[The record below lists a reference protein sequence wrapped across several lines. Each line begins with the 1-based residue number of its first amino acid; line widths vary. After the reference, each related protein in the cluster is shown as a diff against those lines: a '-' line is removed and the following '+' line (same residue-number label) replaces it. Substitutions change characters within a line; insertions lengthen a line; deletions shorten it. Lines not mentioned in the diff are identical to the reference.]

1 MYVCRPLHVDA
12 IKLNVHIWK
21 SISDYSHI
29 HGNHIKS
36 LSWHNGILFFACH
49 CFLVFNQ
56 PHNNI
61 AYTMIVCLTTECYKW
76 IVVFQMV
83 TFIVKISICM
93 ANWYSRYLRLFG
105 KRDRESLAL
114 SKVCEMCLCFFPSLW
129 IIIRWFRAQHWKR
142 IKLWPY
148 ILGHLPSTFRNS
160 IPNLCDLVAIYLSI
174 TFFFGK
180 VLRLLLWRMMMRGA
194 KWALKIVQKQ
204 SKQPKM
210 W

>member
-1 MYVCRPLHVDA
+1 MYVCRPLHVDG

-21 SISDYSHI
+21 SISDYSRI

-49 CFLVFNQ
+49 CFLVFNH

-76 IVVFQMV
+76 IVVFEMV

-114 SKVCEMCLCFFPSLW
+114 SKVCEMCLCFFPLCGSSSAGFVLN
-129 IIIRWFRAQHWKR
+129 IGKESNYGHTSSGICRQHFE
-142 IKLWPY
+142 IQFQTY
-148 ILGHLPSTFRNS
+148 VT
-160 IPNLCDLVAIYLSI
+160 
-174 TFFFGK
+174 
-180 VLRLLLWRMMMRGA
+180 
-194 KWALKIVQKQ
+194 
-204 SKQPKM
+204 
-210 W
+210 